1 MANTF
6 KLKRSAV
13 QGRVPTTGDLQLG
26 ELALNTYDGKLYTLK
41 NDGAAAIVQIGATAT
56 TPNSLTFN
64 NGGSGGASGSTFDG
78 NTALTVSYNTIGAPS
93 TTGTNASGSWG
104 ISITGNAATATQITR
119 TVTGTNSGELVRGN
133 MADNDQFRI
142 LVGGTASNAGF
153 AEIATADDGTE
164 PIHVRQYTGTFATLI
179 RTATLLDGSG
189 NTIFPGIV
197 QGNRFTSTVGTGT
210 APFTVAS
217 TTLVTNLNANLL
229 NGLNSASANT
239 VSTVVTR
246 DGSGNFSAGTITA
259 ALSGNATTATT
270 LQTTRTLW
278 GQNFNG
284 GANVSGNLT
293 AVGNITGTGA
303 VTLTATSGTLGL
315 VATGA
320 NIATITTNSAERVR
334 VTSAGDVGIGTTSPG
349 YKLEVNGSFAAT
361 TKSFVIDHPTRD
373 GYKLRYGSLEGPE
386 LGVYVRG
393 RSKEFVIEL
402 PEYWTKLIDA
412 DSITV
417 NLTPIGKTQTLWV
430 KDIRDNKVYVGSK
443 CSEVEYFFTVFA
455 ERADVDRLEVE
466 VEVKE

>member
-6 KLKRSAV
+6 RLKRSAV

-26 ELALNTYDGKLYTLK
+26 ELGLNTYDGKLYTLK
-41 NDGAAAIVQIGATAT
+41 NDGAATIVQIGATAT
-56 TPNSLTFN
+56 TPNALTLGTSGTGLSGSATFN
-64 NGGSGGASGSTFDG
+64 GSSA
-78 NTALTVSYNTIGAPS
+78 
-93 TTGTNASGSWG
+93 
-104 ISITGNAATATQITR
+104 
-119 TVTGTNSGELVRGN
+119 VT
-133 MADNDQFRI
+133 
-142 LVGGTASNAGF
+142 
-153 AEIATADDGTE
+153 
-164 PIHVRQYTGTFATLI
+164 
-179 RTATLLDGSG
+179 
-189 NTIFPGIV
+189 
-197 QGNRFTSTVGTGT
+197 
-210 APFTVAS
+210 FTVAS
-217 TTLVTNLNANLL
+217 NATNANT
-229 NGLNSASANT
+229 ASTIVA
-239 VSTVVTR
+239 R
-246 DGSGNFSAGTITA
+246 DASGNFSAGTITA
-259 ALSGNATTATT
+259 ALSGNATTTTT

-393 RSKEFVIEL
+393 RSKELIIEL
-402 PEYWTKLIDA
+402 PEYWTELVHR

-417 NLTPIGKTQTLWV
+417 NLTPVGKTQTLWV

-455 ERADVDRLEVE
+455 ERVDVDRLEVE